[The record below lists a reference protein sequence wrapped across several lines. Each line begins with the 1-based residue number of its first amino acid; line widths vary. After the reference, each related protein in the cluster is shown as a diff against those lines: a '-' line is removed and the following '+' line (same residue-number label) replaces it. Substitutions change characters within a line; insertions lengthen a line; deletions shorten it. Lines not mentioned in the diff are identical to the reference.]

1 MRQSVLTNEQS
12 LLLADE
18 KDALS
23 NLLLRLA
30 EMEVPP
36 GSLATLQKATQQL
49 DELFLIVV
57 VGEFNAGK
65 SALINAM
72 LGEKVL
78 AEGVTPTTSRVTL
91 IKWGETKTET
101 VVDEGYAIVT
111 YPLPLLK
118 EVNIVD
124 SPGTNAIIRQHERLT
139 NEFVP
144 RSDLV
149 LFITSVDRPFTESER
164 SFLELIRNWGKKV
177 VVVINKVDILE
188 NEAELA
194 QVEEFVRTNARQLF
208 GMDPEIFP
216 VSARLALRAKLGEPQ
231 YWIPSRFE
239 ALEGYIKD
247 TLDDSS
253 RLKLKLLNPLGV
265 GLHLVERFEHITTE
279 RLDMLQEDVTR
290 LQNVDAQ
297 LDLYQQDMSRDFD
310 FRMADLENILLE
322 MEQRGQE
329 YFDDTIR
336 LQHIFDLIHKDRIQ
350 QEFERYVV
358 ADVPQKLEK
367 KVAELIDWMV
377 EANFR
382 QWQGVHDNLA
392 ERQRT
397 HQDRLIGEPA
407 IGTFHLDRQR
417 LIDTVASG
425 AQQVVETYDK
435 TLEAQAI
442 AQSAQDSVAAL
453 AAVEVSALSLGAVI
467 TMLATTAAMD
477 ATGIILASVVALLG
491 LFVIPSR
498 RRQAKEDLRLRM
510 AELREELSGTLRT
523 HFEHEIAVSIQKLRE
538 SIEPYTRFVQS
549 ERGKL
554 LETQQGLSKVQV
566 GLSDL
571 KVKVET
577 IQ

>member
-1 MRQSVLTNEQS
+1 MKILSEEQR
-12 LLLADE
+12 
-18 KDALS
+18 
-23 NLLLRLA
+23 NLLRDERSFLNDLRLA
-30 EMEVPP
+30 LERFGAPAEDQER
-36 GSLATLQKATQQL
+36 LAQSIEQL
-49 DELFLIVV
+49 DELFLLVI
-57 VGEFNAGK
+57 VGEFNSGK
-65 SALINAM
+65 SALINAL
-72 LGEKVL
+72 LGQRLLK
-78 AEGVTPTTSRVTL
+78 EGVTPTTAQINILRYDEVTAQAMEGRNIL
-91 IKWGETKTET
+91 AIRGP
-101 VVDEGYAIVT
+101 VD
-111 YPLPLLK
+111 LLR
-118 EVNIVD
+118 EMSIVD
-124 SPGTNAIIRQHERLT
+124 TPGTNAIIREHEAIT
-139 NEFVP
+139 SEFVP
-144 RSDLV
+144 RADMV

-164 SFLELIRNWGKKV
+164 TFLELIRNWGKKI

-188 NEAELA
+188 HAEELA
-194 QVEEFVRTNARQLF
+194 QVEEFVRANASQLF
-208 GMDPEIFP
+208 GIDPELFP

-231 YWIPSRFE
+231 YWLPSRFE
-239 ALEGYIKD
+239 ALEDYIKD
-247 TLDDSS
+247 TLDDAS

-265 GLHLVERFEHITTE
+265 GLHLVERFGSITQE
-279 RLDMLQEDVTR
+279 RLGMLQEDVSR

-297 LDLYQQDMSRDFD
+297 LELYQQDMSRDFD
-310 FRMADLENILLE
+310 FRMADVENILLE

-329 YFDDTIR
+329 YFDDMIR

-358 ADVPQKLEK
+358 AEVPQQIDK

-382 QWQGVHDNLA
+382 QWQGVHDHLA
-392 ERQRT
+392 ERQRA
-397 HQDRLIGEPA
+397 HSDRLLGEPA

-425 AQQVVETYDK
+425 AQRVVETYDK
-435 TLEAQAI
+435 VQEARAI

-467 TMLATTAAMD
+467 TMLATTAAVD

-491 LFVIPSR
+491 LFVIPAR
-498 RRQAKEDLRLRM
+498 RRLAKDELRQRM
-510 AELREELSGTLRT
+510 AALRQDLSGTLRT

-538 SIEPYTRFVQS
+538 SIEPYARFVQS

-554 LETQQGLSKVQV
+554 QETRQGLEKVQL

>member
-1 MRQSVLTNEQS
+1 MKILTEDQRI
-12 LLLADE
+12 LLRDE
-18 KDALS
+18 RSFLND
-23 NLLLRLA
+23 LRLA
-30 EMEVPP
+30 LERFGAPAGDQER
-36 GSLATLQKATQQL
+36 LAQSIEQL
-49 DELFLIVV
+49 DELFLLVI
-57 VGEFNAGK
+57 VGEFNSGK
-65 SALINAM
+65 SALINAL
-72 LGEKVL
+72 LGQRLLK
-78 AEGVTPTTSRVTL
+78 EGVTPTTAQINILRYDEAAEQKVEGRNILVIRGPAELLREMSM
-91 IKWGETKTET
+91 
-101 VVDEGYAIVT
+101 VDT
-111 YPLPLLK
+111 
-118 EVNIVD
+118 
-124 SPGTNAIIRQHERLT
+124 PGTNAIIREHEAIT
-139 NEFVP
+139 SEFVP
-144 RSDLV
+144 RADMV

>member
-1 MRQSVLTNEQS
+1 MKILSEDQRI
-12 LLLADE
+12 LLRDE
-18 KDALS
+18 RSFLND
-23 NLLLRLA
+23 LRLA
-30 EMEVPP
+30 LERFGAPAGDQER
-36 GSLATLQKATQQL
+36 LAQSIEQL
-49 DELFLIVV
+49 DELFLLVI
-57 VGEFNAGK
+57 VGEFNSGK
-65 SALINAM
+65 SALINAL
-72 LGEKVL
+72 LGQRLLK
-78 AEGVTPTTSRVTL
+78 EGVTPTTAQINILRY
-91 IKWGETKTET
+91 
-101 VVDEGYAIVT
+101 DEAAEQKVEGRNILVIRGPAD
-111 YPLPLLK
+111 LLR
-118 EVNIVD
+118 EMSIVD
-124 SPGTNAIIRQHERLT
+124 TPGTNAIIREHEAIT
-139 NEFVP
+139 SEFVP
-144 RSDLV
+144 RADMV

-188 NEAELA
+188 NEEELV

-239 ALEGYIKD
+239 ALESYIKD

-265 GLHLVERFEHITTE
+265 GLHLVERFERITTE